1 MLFEGVLVALAYASM
16 IVATLRAGSRA
27 LYLAEHNTIGVMQ
40 GPLILGPHEVENRS
54 MASPVWDLSY
64 PFQEGVRLALFPE
77 SFQYQND
84 DVTIEAYTMTP
95 HPRPTVSE
103 HDENDERGSLGN
115 LTTETEVQE
124 VNGLPISNQ
133 EVVSFKRTNGRLLS
147 YYDYFA
153 REVSSLVTSTMQQT
167 VTPRFQSTRAW
178 IEAQRRRVFP
188 RDWTLFKKWE
198 ILKQFTFMRRLA
210 SSELADIDEDVSVLD
225 LEDDEWDYLT
235 ERTMYLEYNGTSGEN
250 ITARVSA
257 HAPDTFADLRS
268 WFGISESAFRTSML
282 ESGPYISFQSNS
294 KGAARVGGVFFFT
307 RDGAYMI
314 KTIKKSEAKTFLE
327 MLPKYHKYMRQNGRK
342 SLLTRFCGMYSV
354 KLTFPSNGPIL
365 KMSTEKEHVFVIMN
379 SVFPAE
385 GSQFISERYDLKGS
399 TVGRECSEDE
409 KAEKGSSAVL
419 KDLDLAREVE
429 LVRSLDRPSRRAT
442 SVGFQLGPSF
452 KAALLSQ
459 LRRDV
464 KLLVQCQVM
473 DYSLL
478 VGVVDMDTIP
488 FDVSSMGA
496 FHRSIAYESLFRR
509 QSKRRVNK
517 LKAAGLQLVAPIH
530 IMSAPILYFGRRALS
545 LAESTLS
552 SILTLP
558 LPYYGAGM
566 CGVDGGALAMVEGL
580 RSGKRAIYYIGL
592 IDFLQPWTARKVL
605 ERQMKGMMGY
615 DTHAISCVAPEE
627 YASRFLEFIDSHIS

>member
-1 MLFEGVLVALAYASM
+1 MLFEGILVTLAYASV

-27 LYLAEHNTIGVMQ
+27 MYLVEHNTIGVMQ
-40 GPLILGPHEVENRS
+40 GPLILGPHDVENRS
-54 MASPVWDLSY
+54 VASPVWDLSY

-77 SFQYQND
+77 LFQYQTD
-84 DVTIEAYTMTP
+84 DVTIESYDMTP
-95 HPRPTVSE
+95 HPHLAKTS
-103 HDENDERGSLGN
+103 DGDKTDERLMLEDVSIEAKELELGELSL
-115 LTTETEVQE
+115 T
-124 VNGLPISNQ
+124 NQ
-133 EVVSFKRTNGRLLS
+133 VIAKRMNGRLRS
-147 YYDYFA
+147 YYTRFVSYP
-153 REVSSLVTSTMQQT
+153 SSLVTTTIQQT
-167 VTPRFQSTRAW
+167 VMPRIQTARAW
-178 IEAQRRRVFP
+178 MSSQRQRVIPNEWIF
-188 RDWTLFKKWE
+188 FKKWE
-198 ILKQFTFMRRLA
+198 IPKTLA
-210 SSELADIDEDVSVLD
+210 FWQRVSSSKTANLNDDATLLDDED
-225 LEDDEWDYLT
+225 DDWDYFSK
-235 ERTMYLEYNGTSGEN
+235 RMAFLEFNGTSGEN

-257 HAPDTFADLRS
+257 HAPDAFADLRS

-294 KGAARVGGVFFFT
+294 KGAARAGGVFFFT

-314 KTIKKSEAKTFLE
+314 KTIKKSEAKTLLE
-327 MLPKYHKYMRQNGRK
+327 MLPKYHKYMRHNGRK
-342 SLLTRFCGMYSV
+342 SLLTRFCGMYTI
-354 KLTFPSNGPIL
+354 KLTFPSSSSIL
-365 KMSTEKEHVFVIMN
+365 GITAEKEHTFVIMN

-399 TVGRECSEDE
+399 TVGRECSEEE

-442 SVGFQLGPSF
+442 GVGFHLGPSC

-464 KLLVQCQVM
+464 KLLVECQVM

-478 VGVVDMDTIP
+478 VGVVDMDTMR
-488 FDVSSMGA
+488 FDVSSMEA
-496 FHRSIAYESLFRR
+496 FDRSVAFESMFRR

-517 LKAAGLQLVAPIH
+517 LKAAGLKLLAPIH
-530 IMSAPILYFGRRALS
+530 IMSAPALYFGRRAVS

-566 CGVDGGALAMVEGL
+566 CGVDGGALARVEGS

-605 ERQMKGMMGY
+605 ERQMKGLMGY